1 MRSRGR
7 SWRSDGEVGIL
18 VGTVQAEGGYVAVK
32 VCRPRNEPL
41 AYVVIERQRIPG
53 VPCESRLAG
62 HFVDVDA
69 AVKAAQETVLA
80 KGGSLH
86 HSAEALG
93 GSPVSSTLARSMFT
107 EIGLRRFVHV
117 PTPEG

>member
-7 SWRSDGEVGIL
+7 SWRSDEVGVL
-18 VGTVQAEGGYVAVK
+18 VGTVQTGGGYVAVK
-32 VCRPRNEPL
+32 VCRPRSEPL

-53 VPCESRLAG
+53 MPCESRLAG
-62 HFVDVDA
+62 HFADVDA
-69 AVKAAQETVLA
+69 AIKAAQETVLA

-86 HSAEALG
+86 QSAEALG
-93 GSPVSSTLARSMFT
+93 GSPVTKTLARSMFT